1 MSLEDILLQQV
12 QRNVD
17 RAKRTKETSMEYAPS
32 PGQMAN
38 FSGMLAPGA
47 GYADFFG
54 EYPSLPSYDQPV
66 TEAFSNEPYPSFAEN
81 LQRGGFGGY
90 FDASMQ
96 GLGAAGD
103 TLYAAPVVGPPLGT
117 ALKTLGAFGAA
128 MRAGSR
134 AGKGAKTETGIATLG
149 KQPMF
154 TPEDTINLAYTPD
167 GSYSPAIKD
176 LIEKAPPSLKGQG
189 IVQWANKNLKPKE
202 LEVLG
207 IEDFI
212 KANPKATL
220 RETVEGISGNKVVI
234 GKKVLGGGEGQ
245 VIDFESTYPLEDPIS
260 GEDLYDYLR
269 EDIYYELNKGNFEEL
284 SEYASEYAEAR
295 LSPDELAS
303 YDNNFTFQDVV
314 DRTEKALISGASN
327 ETLDDVIDELARQ
340 RYEYDPPEMI
350 RPTGVDTSDT
360 TFAFG
365 HPDYGYRIFVDG
377 VDKTPSNTGMQAFSQ
392 TEAQIQLRDAMADEG
407 YDFFPTSAD
416 EYDEFYGETQYKR
429 FIDGTLP
436 GGKNYR
442 EIIYTYEGAD
452 ETHEL
457 AHYGFNPDEGNYLAH
472 ALVRDRK
479 LADGTETLHGDELQ
493 SDLHKNAKDY
503 GYNTPETVE
512 KIKSGVRDGEQDI
525 LKAADIV
532 EDMLIKKGVYT
543 KDFVPDNLSPRI
555 FEDTKNYS
563 RDDTIYQN
571 LQSIRNMGRGRTP
584 RLENEMRGEGYT
596 SRELGD
602 SPDDKNYSITAY
614 NASELR
620 DFLRNQATPESADNY
635 NPLTD
640 FQWTQDE
647 FDTLNNLITE
657 TTKTAKLQNS
667 LDFLL
672 PNYPYKDNYHE
683 MLIKKMLLQAVEEGK
698 PAISISGSAPIK
710 ARYVS
715 GNDAVDEKNF
725 RFYENLYDK
734 KIPSYMQ
741 KLANKYGGEFQKN
754 SKLNLED
761 TFGNT
766 TYQFEDGIT
775 GTEKYTENA
784 IANADANVIKITEEM
799 RNKILLEGLPD
810 FATGGIVNKGIA
822 RLRTAKKFTEG
833 IVDLGL
839 Y

>member
-350 RPTGVDTSDT
+350 RITGVDTSDT

-761 TFGNT
+761 TFDNT

-775 GTEKYTENA
+775 GTEKYTEDA

>member
-1 MSLEDILLQQV
+1 MSIEDILLQQV

-96 GLGAAGD
+96 GLGALGD
-103 TLYAAPVVGPPLGT
+103 TIYAAPFVGPPLGGL
-117 ALKTLGAFGAA
+117 LKTMGAFGAV
-128 MRAGSR
+128 MRAGSK
-134 AGKGAKTETGIATLG
+134 AGKGAKTEEGIATLG

-154 TPEDTINLAYTPD
+154 TPEDTLNLAYTPD

-245 VIDFESTYPLEDPIS
+245 VIDFDITRPLEDPLDGSLAYQPQI
-260 GEDLYDYLR
+260 EDLK
-269 EDIYYELNKGNFEEL
+269 YELDDMRQT
-284 SEYASEYAEAR
+284 Y
-295 LSPDELAS
+295 
-303 YDNNFTFQDVV
+303 
-314 DRTEKALISGASN
+314 ASN
-327 ETLDDVIDELARQ
+327 ELYDFDEDWLPSALKDHYNREWDVNVDKFSDIPEGMVDEVIEDYALSIYMQ
-340 RYEYDPPEMI
+340 EPNELI
-350 RPTGVDTSDT
+350 RPTGVNVGDN
-360 TFAFG
+360 TFAYG
-365 HPDYGYRIFVDG
+365 NEEYGYQIFVDG
-377 VDKTPSNTGMQAFSQ
+377 QRKTDPNDLAYGPV
-392 TEAQIQLRDAMADEG
+392 EAQIQLRDAMFDEG
-407 YDFFPTSAD
+407 YDMFRVEAD
-416 EYDEFYGETQYKR
+416 DYDPDFDYLGGEAQYKG
-429 FIDGTLP
+429 FIDNSLP

-452 ETHEL
+452 DTHNL
-457 AHYGFNPDEGNYLAH
+457 AHSGFNPDEGNYLAH

-493 SDLHKNAKDY
+493 SDLHKRAKD
-503 GYNTPETVE
+503 GYRTPEKVE
-512 KIKSGVRDGEQDI
+512 EIQSQLRIKEQEI
-525 LKAADIV
+525 LKQADIV
-532 EDMLIKKGVYT
+532 EDMLIKKGLYT
-543 KDFVPDNLSPRI
+543 KQEPVEASIFNTPDNNPNLTRNDYINNYLS
-555 FEDTKNYS
+555 
-563 RDDTIYQN
+563 
-571 LQSIRNMGRGRTP
+571 SIRN
-584 RLENEMRGEGYT
+584 
-596 SRELGD
+596 LGKTD
-602 SPDDKNYSITAY
+602 AISGGTTTYDDVAYS
-614 NASELR
+614 ASEFR
-620 DFLRNQATPESADNY
+620 DFLRNQQVPKDADSY

-640 FQWTQDE
+640 FE
-647 FDTLNNLITE
+647 FTDAEFESIYDLSKVSGQANRLNASME
-657 TTKTAKLQNS
+657 
-667 LDFLL
+667 DLL
-672 PNYPYKDNYHE
+672 PNYPYKDDYHE
-683 MLIKKMLLQAVEEGK
+683 MLIKKMVLQAIEEGK
-698 PAISISGSAPIK
+698 PAISVSGSAPIK
-710 ARYVS
+710 ARYAYE
-715 GNDAVDEKNF
+715 GDEKQRAF
-725 RFYENLYDK
+725 FEKLYDK
-734 KIPSYMQ
+734 QIPNFME
-741 KLANKYGGEFQKN
+741 KLAKKYGGEFEKS
-754 SKLNLED
+754 SKLDVED
-761 TFGNT
+761 TFGNEPAFDT
-766 TYQFEDGIT
+766 RAELRREINLDT
-775 GTEKYTENA
+775 
-784 IANADANVIKITEEM
+784 NVIKITEEM
-799 RNKILLEGLPD
+799 RNKILLEGIPD

-822 RLRTAKKFTEG
+822 RLRTAKKLTEG